1 MTVRAREKN
10 IEKWLSILI
19 SACPF
24 LFFPKGRKVAY
35 IYFWS
40 GRRPVPLDSIYYGKW
55 LLFNPP
61 LYFNT
66 SSQVRPSA
74 ALARSPIHSQRDR
87 DLFVP
92 HLSLPTSLHPFSLP
106 LVSRCPLLP
115 LSTLSPFPSSLPPP
129 LFSLRPFSLPS
140 LPSLHP
146 LPLPLKWAYLFVG
159 LTGLMELVCS

>member
-66 SSQVRPSA
+66 SSQGRKTW
-74 ALARSPIHSQRDR
+74 REKFTK
-87 DLFVP
+87 LFTSGGSNSI
-92 HLSLPTSLHPFSLP
+92 SLPTFPWTKSWFFFFRSRLRAWQCRLTFYKMAAVTSFRWVFQKSEKIPIAN
-106 LVSRCPLLP
+106 RCPTSNP
-115 LSTLSPFPSSLPPP
+115 E
-129 LFSLRPFSLPS
+129 
-140 LPSLHP
+140 
-146 LPLPLKWAYLFVG
+146 W
-159 LTGLMELVCS
+159 C